1 MGPCTYRGLRAS
13 AHRVNVR
20 SLPYILG
27 ELNHYLNVKCTM
39 KRSLHDCD
47 RIIRLII

>member
-20 SLPYILG
+20 SLPYILRR
-27 ELNHYLNVKCTM
+27 LNHYWIVKWTGP
-39 KRSLHDCD
+39 
-47 RIIRLII
+47 